1 LGEGLRFSENVGII
15 KLMVDI
21 YVSPSKKAVGKKAVR
36 PLRPAAVSKTNKAK
50 KIRREVYSLLRRA
63 SAPAT
68 AFVARPRDILFE
80 TQIEKE
86 EIILLLRRHPITN
99 LSWILIA
106 ILMCLAPF
114 LLRFFPFFEFMP
126 PRFQFIG
133 VLMWYLLVIA
143 FVLEQ
148 FLGWYFNVYFI
159 TDERLVDVDFISL
172 IYKEISDAAIDK
184 IQDVSFKMGGIL
196 GMMFNYGTVYIQTAA
211 ERPKFEFEDVPDPAL
226 VSKVLEKLRMEEQQ
240 EVLEGRV
247 R

>member
-1 LGEGLRFSENVGII
+1 
-15 KLMVDI
+15 MADI
-21 YVSPSKKAVGKKAVR
+21 YVSPAKKPPAKKASQPVK
-36 PLRPAAVSKTNKAK
+36 PMAAAKSDQAK
-50 KIRREVYSLLRRA
+50 KIRREVYHLLRKA
-63 SAPAT
+63 SAPAA

-106 ILMCLAPF
+106 ILMSLAPF

-126 PRFQFIG
+126 ARFQFIG
-133 VLMWYLLVIA
+133 ILMWYLLVIA

-148 FLGWYFNVYFI
+148 FLGWYFNVYII

-196 GMMFNYGTVYIQTAA
+196 GTMFNYGTVYIQTAA

-240 EVLEGRV
+240 EALEGRV